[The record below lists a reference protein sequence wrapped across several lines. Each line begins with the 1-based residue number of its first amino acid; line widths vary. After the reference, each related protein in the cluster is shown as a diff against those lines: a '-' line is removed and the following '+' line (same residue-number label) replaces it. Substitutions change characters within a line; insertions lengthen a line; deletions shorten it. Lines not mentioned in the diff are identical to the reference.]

1 MNGYNSKLDT
11 DKKKITELK
20 TSRKKLFKNP
30 ARRGKKMKKIRKK
43 RDVENTIR
51 RYNMFYQLSGRREKM
66 DKGNT

>member
-51 RYNMFYQLSGRREKM
+51 RYNMFY
-66 DKGNT
+66 